1 MISDKI
7 NEMLFG
13 VVAIVGTFITKR
25 VFKNHDTLSER
36 VTALE
41 KVVLTKDD
49 ISGLESDVSMIVT
62 HLINKGDT
70 PK

>member
-1 MISDKI
+1 MSDKI

-13 VVAIVGTFITKR
+13 VIAIVGTFITKR
-25 VFKNHDTLSER
+25 VVRNHDTLSER

>member
-13 VVAIVGTFITKR
+13 VIAIVGTFITKR
-25 VFKNHDTLSER
+25 VVKNHDTLSER

-49 ISGLESDVSMIVT
+49 ISGLEKDVSMIVT
-62 HLINKGDT
+62 HLINKGVK
-70 PK
+70 P